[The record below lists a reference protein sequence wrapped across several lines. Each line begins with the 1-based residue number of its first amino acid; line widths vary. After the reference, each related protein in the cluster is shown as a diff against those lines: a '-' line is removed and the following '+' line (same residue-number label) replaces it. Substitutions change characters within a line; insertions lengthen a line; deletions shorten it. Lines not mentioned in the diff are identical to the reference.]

1 MSAKEIQKLI
11 ERLNIVVADQ
21 NQHTRK
27 LTRMMLMHIGAK
39 SIYEAA
45 DGVTALDTIRTAN
58 PDVAILDW
66 EMPLMSGQDLI
77 RIIRSPGV
85 FPKPD
90 LPIILLTA
98 GADRLRVNEAI
109 RLGVHEFLCKPT
121 SPGALRNRL
130 VSILVKPRP
139 MVQIGEY
146 YVPKLRRPAI
156 QYGLDVILG
165 RVIKRTHFA
174 RRYEP
179 GMAVSSSTDLGS
191 CFEDWLRCLA
201 AQSTQSIHTVRFHA

>member
-1 MSAKEIQKLI
+1 MSAKELQKLI

-27 LTRMMLMHIGAK
+27 LTRMMLMNIGAK

-45 DGVTALDTIRTAN
+45 DGVAALDVIRTAN
-58 PDVAILDW
+58 PDVAIVDW
-66 EMPLMSGQDLI
+66 DMPLVSGQDLI
-77 RIIRSPGV
+77 RIVRSPSV

-98 GADRLRVNEAI
+98 GADRSRVTEAVK
-109 RLGVHEFLCKPT
+109 LGVHEFLCKPT
-121 SPGALRNRL
+121 SPGALRDRL
-130 VSILVKPRP
+130 VSVLVKPRP

-156 QYGLDVILG
+156 QYGLDSRPV
-165 RVIKRTHFA
+165 
-174 RRYEP
+174 E
-179 GMAVSSSTDLGS
+179 
-191 CFEDWLRCLA
+191 
-201 AQSTQSIHTVRFHA
+201 

>member
-21 NQHTRK
+21 NQYTRK
-27 LTRMMLMHIGAK
+27 LTRMMLMNIGAK

-77 RIIRSPGV
+77 RIVRSPGV

-98 GADRLRVNEAI
+98 GADRLRVTKRSGWEFTSSYASRPLPVRCAI
-109 RLGVHEFLCKPT
+109 ASCPFWSSRARWSKSVNITYRNCVGRPFSTDWMWFRPSDQVHP
-121 SPGALRNRL
+121 LR
-130 VSILVKPRP
+130 
-139 MVQIGEY
+139 QG
-146 YVPKLRRPAI
+146 
-156 QYGLDVILG
+156 
-165 RVIKRTHFA
+165 
-174 RRYEP
+174 YEP
-179 GMAVSSSTDLGS
+179 GMVVSSSPISGFF
-191 CFEDWLRCLA
+191 CFEDLLQRTA
-201 AQSTQSIHTVRFHA
+201 

>member
-21 NQHTRK
+21 NQYTRK
-27 LTRMMLMHIGAK
+27 LTRMMLMNIGAK

-66 EMPLMSGQDLI
+66 DMPLMSGQDLI

-109 RLGVHEFLCKPT
+109 RLVVHEFLCKPT

-139 MVQIGEY
+139 MVQIGDHY
-146 YVPKLRRPAI
+146 LPKLRRPAI
-156 QYGLDVILG
+156 QYGLDV
-165 RVIKRTHFA
+165 VPA
-174 RRYEP
+174 E
-179 GMAVSSSTDLGS
+179 
-191 CFEDWLRCLA
+191 
-201 AQSTQSIHTVRFHA
+201 

>member
-21 NQHTRK
+21 NQYTRK
-27 LTRMMLMHIGAK
+27 LTRMMLMNIGAK

-66 EMPLMSGQDLI
+66 DMPLMSGQDLI

-139 MVQIGEY
+139 MVQIGDHY
-146 YVPKLRRPAI
+146 LPKLRRPAI
-156 QYGLDVILG
+156 QYGLDV
-165 RVIKRTHFA
+165 VPA
-174 RRYEP
+174 E
-179 GMAVSSSTDLGS
+179 
-191 CFEDWLRCLA
+191 
-201 AQSTQSIHTVRFHA
+201 

>member
-1 MSAKEIQKLI
+1 MSASDIQKLI

-21 NQHTRK
+21 NQCTRR
-27 LTRMMLMHIGAK
+27 LTRMMLMTIGAK

-45 DGVTALDTIRTAN
+45 DSVTALDVFRTAN

-66 EMPLMSGQDLI
+66 EMPLASGQDLL
-77 RIIRSPGV
+77 RIVRSPGV

-98 GADRLRVNEAI
+98 GADRSRVNEAI

-121 SPGALRNRL
+121 SPGALRDRL

-139 MVQIGEY
+139 MVQIGKW
-146 YVPKLRRPAI
+146 YVPKLRRSDI
-156 QYGLDVILG
+156 RCGL
-165 RVIKRTHFA
+165 
-174 RRYEP
+174 
-179 GMAVSSSTDLGS
+179 M
-191 CFEDWLRCLA
+191 
-201 AQSTQSIHTVRFHA
+201 HADE

>member
-1 MSAKEIQKLI
+1 MRLQDISAKEIQKLI

-21 NQHTRK
+21 NQYTRK
-27 LTRMMLMHIGAK
+27 LTRMMLMTIGAK

-58 PDVAILDW
+58 PDVAIIDW

-77 RIIRSPGV
+77 RIVRSPGV
-85 FPKPD
+85 FPMPD

-98 GADRLRVNEAI
+98 GANRLRVNEAI

-130 VSILVKPRP
+130 VSILVQPRP
-139 MVQIGEY
+139 MVQIGKH
-146 YVPKLRRPAI
+146 YVPKLRRSAV
-156 QYGLDVILG
+156 QYGLDAHPV
-165 RVIKRTHFA
+165 
-174 RRYEP
+174 
-179 GMAVSSSTDLGS
+179 D
-191 CFEDWLRCLA
+191 
-201 AQSTQSIHTVRFHA
+201 

>member
-21 NQHTRK
+21 NQYTRK
-27 LTRMMLMHIGAK
+27 LTRMMLMNIGAK
-39 SIYEAA
+39 SIYEAS

-58 PDVAILDW
+58 PDIAILDW

-77 RIIRSPGV
+77 RIVRSPGV

-139 MVQIGEY
+139 MVQIGEH
-146 YVPKLRRPAI
+146 YVPKLRRPAV
-156 QYGLDVILG
+156 QYGLDV
-165 RVIKRTHFA
+165 RPA
-174 RRYEP
+174 E
-179 GMAVSSSTDLGS
+179 
-191 CFEDWLRCLA
+191 
-201 AQSTQSIHTVRFHA
+201 

>member
-21 NQHTRK
+21 NQYTRK
-27 LTRMMLMHIGAK
+27 LTRMMLMNIGAK

-98 GADRLRVNEAI
+98 GADRLRVNQAI

-139 MVQIGEY
+139 MVQIGEH

-156 QYGLDVILG
+156 QYGLDV
-165 RVIKRTHFA
+165 VPA
-174 RRYEP
+174 E
-179 GMAVSSSTDLGS
+179 
-191 CFEDWLRCLA
+191 
-201 AQSTQSIHTVRFHA
+201 

>member
-1 MSAKEIQKLI
+1 MSTKQIHKLI

-21 NQHTRK
+21 NQHARK
-27 LTRMMLMHIGAK
+27 LTRMMLMNIGAK
-39 SIYEAA
+39 SIYEAG

-66 EMPLMSGQDLI
+66 ELPLMSGQDLI

-98 GADRLRVNEAI
+98 KADRLRVNEAI
-109 RLGVHEFLCKPT
+109 RLGVHEFLSKPT

-130 VSILVKPRP
+130 VSILVKPR
-139 MVQIGEY
+139 
-146 YVPKLRRPAI
+146 
-156 QYGLDVILG
+156 
-165 RVIKRTHFA
+165 
-174 RRYEP
+174 
-179 GMAVSSSTDLGS
+179 
-191 CFEDWLRCLA
+191 
-201 AQSTQSIHTVRFHA
+201 

>member
-27 LTRMMLMHIGAK
+27 LTRMMLMNIGAK
-39 SIYEAA
+39 SIYEAS

-98 GADRLRVNEAI
+98 GADRVRVNEAI

-139 MVQIGEY
+139 MVQIGEHY
-146 YVPKLRRPAI
+146 MPKLRRPAVH
-156 QYGLDVILG
+156 YGLDVLP
-165 RVIKRTHFA
+165 A
-174 RRYEP
+174 E
-179 GMAVSSSTDLGS
+179 
-191 CFEDWLRCLA
+191 
-201 AQSTQSIHTVRFHA
+201 